1 MQLYSNDVHHSY
13 CSTNVVQNL
22 LTMKKY
28 LLCLLA
34 IILFFPA
41 CSSDDNDEEY
51 PYETIKGGGTF
62 SRGNTVRF
70 YYIDG
75 EGKSLINPN
84 NIASLPVSY
93 NVGEQPKEPIMPKDY
108 KDGFY
113 NGNNNNIVYDEDLKL
128 YYMMS
133 SAYGDMDMHVYTFY
147 IGQGND
153 FDKMDITYRYT
164 DKNVIG
170 GKYHAKIIS
179 WRFNNTHIYSDDD
192 EAYKRVF
199 IKKAEGK
206 TTISF
211 KY

>member
-1 MQLYSNDVHHSY
+1 MVLV
-13 CSTNVVQNL
+13 
-22 LTMKKY
+22 
-28 LLCLLA
+28 
-34 IILFFPA
+34 LFFPA
-41 CSSDDNDEEY
+41 CSNDNNEEEEY

-62 SRGNTVRF
+62 LRGNTVRF

-75 EGKSLINPN
+75 EGKSLINPD

-93 NVGEQPKEPIMPKDY
+93 NVSERPTKSLIPKDY

-113 NGNNNNIVYDEDLKL
+113 NGNHNNIVYDEDLKL

-133 SAYGDMDMHVYTFY
+133 TTYGDMDMHVYTFY

-170 GKYHAKIIS
+170 GKYYAKIIS
-179 WRFNNTHIYSDDD
+179 WKFNDIHIYSDDD
-192 EAYKRVF
+192 DVDKKVF
-199 IKKAEGK
+199 IKKDQGK